1 MQPKLK
7 PRPSRPK
14 RTALNPRA
22 FPADTCHVAPP
33 RTESTRPQPV
43 GRRRETDAPV
53 SKGMNEEKSRIVT
66 PQIFCRSC
74 ASPLVQSTD
83 WQRAD
88 ESRWS
93 VRLWCP
99 ECGFEQPALLD
110 RPQVTYLSLAI
121 EEGFACM
128 LEALAELDTVVP
140 AHASLDLV
148 KRARSDRIEPAGR

>member
-1 MQPKLK
+1 
-7 PRPSRPK
+7 
-14 RTALNPRA
+14 
-22 FPADTCHVAPP
+22 
-33 RTESTRPQPV
+33 
-43 GRRRETDAPV
+43 
-53 SKGMNEEKSRIVT
+53 MNEEKSLIVT
-66 PQIFCRSC
+66 PQVFCRSC
-74 ASPLVQSTD
+74 ASPLVQSAD

-99 ECGFEQPALLD
+99 ECGFEQQALLD

-128 LEALAELDTVVP
+128 LEALAELHTLVP